1 MAKASEKTAIAV
13 QEMNTPQLNPDTVVR
28 YLVRGNGKVTEQEV
42 VMFIELCKTQ
52 GLNPFIGDAYLIK
65 YGDAPAS
72 IITGKEVFTK
82 RAAKNER
89 FEGMQAGVIVLSSRD
104 GKTPIEREGSMVLTD
119 IGEKLVGG
127 WAKVYVKGYCQPV
140 YASVSFKEY
149 TTGKSTWN
157 KMPGVMIRKC
167 ALVAALR
174 EAFPE
179 EFQGLYCA
187 EEMSQA
193 QRNVDVVEVTENA
206 APIQQEKP
214 TQPTKANELSVVTL
228 INEQQVYGLAA
239 ACMEHGIDKAKLC
252 ELYNVHRIEELDTD
266 QLDHIRSN
274 FSAIKHQLAGGNV

>member
-42 VMFIELCKTQ
+42 VMFIELCKNQ

-149 TTGKSTWN
+149 TTGKSTWA

-193 QRNVDVVEVTENA
+193 QRNDDVVEVTENA
-206 APIQQEKP
+206 APIKQEKP
-214 TQPTKANELSVVTL
+214 IQPTKANEPSVVTL
-228 INEQQVYGLAA
+228 INEQQVQGLTA
-239 ACMEHGIDKAKLC
+239 ACKDHGIDTAKLC
-252 ELYNVHRIEELDTD
+252 GLYNVTDIKELDTD

-274 FSAIKHQLAGGNV
+274 FSAIKHQIGGAV